1 MNGATLTADR
11 FGNANSAYSFD
22 GVDDYIVIPPAS
34 NLAFHTSDFSI
45 VTWIR
50 TSSLRFYI
58 DERVGTEYGWHLH
71 ASVDSSGAW
80 VSRFHVQPVGTGG
93 VTANASSQLVADQ
106 WHQLAAVRGGTSNL
120 LYIDGLLSAVGTGAL
135 IDIGGSDPIN
145 IGRRFVGEY
154 SQGAV
159 DSFYVYDRALYASEV
174 QTLYSAVP
182 EPSTALLLG
191 LGLSALAVRRERR

>member
-1 MNGATLTADR
+1 
-11 FGNANSAYSFD
+11 
-22 GVDDYIVIPPAS
+22 
-34 NLAFHTSDFSI
+34 
-45 VTWIR
+45 
-50 TSSLRFYI
+50 
-58 DERVGTEYGWHLH
+58 
-71 ASVDSSGAW
+71 
-80 VSRFHVQPVGTGG
+80 

-159 DSFYVYDRALYASEV
+159 DSFYIYDRALSASEV
-174 QTLYSAVP
+174 QTLFSSVP
-182 EPSTALLLG
+182 EPNTALLLG
-191 LGLSALAVRRERR
+191 IGLAGMGMRRRTRRGC